1 VVHVDDRPY
10 NNNSNLV
17 QLKVVDCKEL
27 EIRCLE
33 MVKYMEEAQ
42 RIRLVDKQKIET
54 LKLCWTIGAA
64 QESAEVEANALLG
77 ELVPPHSLQCLELRG
92 YSGC

>member
-1 VVHVDDRPY
+1 LVHVDDRPY

-42 RIRLVDKQKIET
+42 RIRLVDKQKI
-54 LKLCWTIGAA
+54 GN
-64 QESAEVEANALLG
+64 VEALLDNWCRPRICG
-77 ELVPPHSLQCLELRG
+77 G
-92 YSGC
+92 GG